1 MRKLLSTLFGLLL
14 LTPVAAAAQVELGMD
29 AGLEV
34 AKPSEGDTWIH
45 LTVPAPLV
53 RIGFPRERMTFET
66 LLAFQ
71 AIHYRDTDAY
81 LALTPGVNLP
91 IGDDGQYFRGEAL
104 LTFVSEGNDDFGLGA
119 AFGIKR
125 RIRESPASVRFEVG
139 FNRMFDAEVN
149 RLRLLV
155 GLSTAIGG

>member
-1 MRKLLSTLFGLLL
+1 MRKLLSTLSLLL

-34 AKPSEGDTWIH
+34 ARPAEGDTWIH
-45 LTVPAPLV
+45 FTVPAPLL
-53 RIGFPRERMTFET
+53 RIGFPGERLTFET

-71 AIHYRDTDAY
+71 AIHYRDTHAY

-91 IGDDGQYFRGEAL
+91 IGSDGQYFRGEAL
-104 LTFVSEGNDDFGLGA
+104 LTLVSEGNDDFGLGA
-119 AFGIKR
+119 ALGIKR